1 MKNRGVAA
9 ILAFFLGAF
18 GIHKFYLG
26 KPLQGI
32 IYLLLC
38 WTIIPGILGVIE
50 AILYLLTTDEA
61 FHEKYR

>member
-1 MKNRGVAA
+1 MKNRGIAA

-61 FHEKYR
+61 FHEKYG